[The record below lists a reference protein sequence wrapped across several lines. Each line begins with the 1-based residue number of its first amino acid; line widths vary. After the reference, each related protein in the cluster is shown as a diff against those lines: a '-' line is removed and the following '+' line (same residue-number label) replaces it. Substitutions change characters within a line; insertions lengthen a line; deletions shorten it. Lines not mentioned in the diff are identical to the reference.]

1 MYLCLFMF
9 CLFQMLSLL
18 FNIHFLLFISI
29 VYTYYFFYFI
39 DIHVYFLSVSKSRL
53 ELGLEVFAKAEVNL
67 TNLEDSETV
76 DLAQVLF
83 PANDAASTS

>member
-1 MYLCLFMF
+1 M
-9 CLFQMLSLL
+9 
-18 FNIHFLLFISI
+18 
-29 VYTYYFFYFI
+29 
-39 DIHVYFLSVSKSRL
+39 